1 MVYIDFEFNR
11 PSDKDMGLIC
21 CSLKHDKC
29 PVENYWLL
37 DGTDTEDLKERLCY
51 LENETFVAYNVEMAE
66 ARCFYALGLDPRSFK
81 WRDLMLE
88 WKWLRN
94 GDDRYTYG
102 DVIASDGSSVSWSM
116 KPSVKIVKRMTDE
129 EKAEAE
135 AKNTEECAIESK
147 FRRCKVTNQQAGL
160 GLLDCEY
167 FFGVIGVG
175 DVLADKETKHEIR
188 DVLIVENRDNKEVL
202 QANKGKIMDYCAS
215 DIHLLKELEDCIAR
229 AMNKV
234 AAEDHLFVMDGEVYT
249 LPITKVKSVPEIQDM
264 IGSWAARMAT
274 YAMRGIPLDMDKY
287 VAVKGAVPQLLVDT
301 QLDWNRKH
309 PGNPAYRVGA
319 PAMLLEKAV
328 KMKKKSPYIERIV
341 TKDRALINGMIERY
355 CKDTGISWR
364 KTKTGY
370 ALDSDYLKEMDDGAL
385 IHEFRKHNDSLT
397 SLKAMSADDEG
408 NVKMD
413 FSVGKDGR
421 QRPYFCPFGTKTGR
435 NATKASTFLFLG
447 PKWMRLLV
455 NPKDGSYVCDL
466 DAHSQEVAIAAALYN
481 DENKREVYRS
491 PDVYMKYAQLA
502 GAYPADK
509 PILTEEERN
518 TTPWWKSEGWGKVRK
533 IYKGGVLGLQFG
545 MAGNSLRRRVLLS
558 LPEEERAQ
566 IDEDWGNRFV
576 DEYHRLF
583 NSEYECTNDL
593 KLRYSIGE
601 GGVVLADGWRIGPDD
616 PNLLSIGNFP
626 VQGTGAVILRH
637 ACELMDNAGIKLYA
651 TLHDAVSIT
660 GKVKN
665 LEHDVEVA
673 RECFRQAAEDVL
685 GEDLMLIGNPEVVK
699 HGDNWIHDD
708 SVQDTWNR
716 MASGYFPQYVIKN
729 LH

>member
-1 MVYIDFEFNR
+1 MVYIDFEFCK
-11 PSDKDMGLIC
+11 PSEKDMGLIC
-21 CSLKHDKC
+21 CSLKHGKL

-37 DGTDTEDLKERLCY
+37 DGTDTEDLKERLCF
-51 LENETFVAYNVEMAE
+51 LENETFVAYNIEMAE

-102 DVIASDGSSVSWSM
+102 DVISADGSSVSWSM
-116 KPSVKIVKRMTDE
+116 RPSIKLVKRMSDE
-129 EKAEAE
+129 ERKEAE
-135 AKNTEECAIESK
+135 ERNAEECEWEGK
-147 FRRCKVTNQQAGL
+147 FRHCKVTNQAAGL

-167 FFGVIGVG
+167 FFGVIGAG
-175 DVLADKETKHEIR
+175 EVLADKETKHEIR
-188 DVLIVENRDNKEVL
+188 DVLIVGNRDNPAAL
-202 QANKGKIMDYCAS
+202 QERKGDIMTYCAS
-215 DIHLLKELEDCIAR
+215 DIHLLRELEKEITS

-234 AAEDHLFVMDGEVYT
+234 ANEDHLFILDGEVLT
-249 LPITKVKSVPEIQDM
+249 TPLTKIKSVQEVQEM
-264 IGSWAARMAT
+264 MGAWAARLAT
-274 YAMRGIPLDMDKY
+274 YAMRGIPLDMTKY
-287 VAVKGAVPQLLVDT
+287 VAVKEAVPQLLVDA
-301 QLDWNRKH
+301 QMEWNRTH
-309 PGNPAYRVGA
+309 PDNPIYRVGA
-319 PAMLLEKAV
+319 PKMLLDRAV
-328 KMKKKSPYIERIV
+328 KMKKKSPYVNFEV
-341 TKDRALINGMIERY
+341 TKDATLIYDMIDRY
-355 CKDTGISWR
+355 CKMTKIDWR
-364 KTKTGY
+364 RTKTGY
-370 ALDSDYLKEMDDGAL
+370 ATDSDYLKEMDDGAL

-397 SLKAMSADDEG
+397 SLKSMATKDDG
-408 NVKMD
+408 SVKMD
-413 FSVGKDGR
+413 ASVGSDGK

-455 NPKDGSYVCDL
+455 NPKDGTYVCDL

-509 PILTEEERN
+509 PVLTEEERN
-518 TTPWWKSEGWGKVRK
+518 NAPWWKEEGWGKVRK

-545 MAGNSLRRRVLLS
+545 MAGESLRRRVLLS

-566 IDEDWGNRFV
+566 IDDDWGNRFV

-583 NSEYECTNDL
+583 NSEFECTSEL
-593 KLRYSIGE
+593 KHKYAGRE

-637 ACELMDNAGIKLYA
+637 ACALMDEAGIKLYA

-685 GEDLMLIGNPEVVK
+685 GEDLMIIGSPEIIK
-699 HGDNWIHDD
+699 NGDNWIHDD
-708 SVQDTWNR
+708 SVPETWNR
-716 MASGYFPQYVIKN
+716 MAEKHFPQYVIKK
-729 LH
+729 

>member
-1 MVYIDFEFNR
+1 MVYLDFEFNR

-21 CSLKHDKC
+21 CSLKAGNGKT
-29 PVENYWLL
+29 ENYWLL
-37 DGTDTEDLKERLCY
+37 DGSDNERLMGRLCE
-51 LENETFVAYNVEMAE
+51 LEKETFVGYNIEMAE

-116 KPSVKIVKRMTDE
+116 KPVMKIVKRMTDE
-129 EKAEAE
+129 EKKEAE
-135 AKNTEECAIESK
+135 EKNAEECAMESR
-147 FRRCKVTNQQAGL
+147 FRHCKVTNQPAGL

-167 FFGVIGVG
+167 FFGVIDEGA
-175 DVLADKETKHEIR
+175 VLADKETKHEIR
-188 DVLIVENRDNKEVL
+188 DVLIVGSRDNPAAL
-202 QANKGKIMDYCAS
+202 QERKDDIIDYCAG
-215 DIHLLKELEDCIAR
+215 DIHLLKELEEVITS
-229 AMNKV
+229 AMNNV
-234 AAEDHLFVMDGEVYT
+234 ASEDHLLVLDGEVYAM
-249 LPITKVKSVPEIQDM
+249 PITKVKSVPEIQDM
-264 IGSWAARMAT
+264 MGSWAARLAT

-287 VAVKGAVPQLLVDT
+287 VAVKSAVPQLLVDA
-301 QLDWNRKH
+301 QMEWNRKH
-309 PGNPAYRVGA
+309 PKDPIYRVGA
-319 PAMLLEKAV
+319 PSMLLEKAV
-328 KMKKKSPYIERIV
+328 KMKKRSPYVNFEV
-341 TKDRALINGMIERY
+341 TKDMGLIVDMIKRY
-355 CKDTGISWR
+355 CETTGIKWR

-370 ALDSDYLKEMDDGAL
+370 STDSEYLKEMDDGAL

-397 SLKAMSADDEG
+397 SLKSMAAKDDG
-408 NVKMD
+408 SVKMD
-413 FSVGKDGR
+413 ASVGSDGK

-455 NPKDGSYVCDL
+455 NPKDGTYVCDL

-509 PILTEEERN
+509 PVLTEEERN
-518 TTPWWKSEGWGKVRK
+518 NAPWWKEEGWGKVRK

-545 MAGNSLRRRVLLS
+545 MAGESLRRRVLLS
-558 LPEEERAQ
+558 LPEDERSQ

-583 NSEYECTNDL
+583 KSEYECTNDL

-637 ACELMDNAGIKLYA
+637 ACALMDEAGIKLYA

-665 LEHDVEVA
+665 LEHDVAVA

-685 GEDLMLIGNPEVVK
+685 GEDLMIIGSPEIIK
-699 HGDNWIHDD
+699 NGDNWIHDD
-708 SVQDTWNR
+708 SVPDTWNR
-716 MASGYFPQYVIKN
+716 MAEKHFPQYVIKK
-729 LH
+729 